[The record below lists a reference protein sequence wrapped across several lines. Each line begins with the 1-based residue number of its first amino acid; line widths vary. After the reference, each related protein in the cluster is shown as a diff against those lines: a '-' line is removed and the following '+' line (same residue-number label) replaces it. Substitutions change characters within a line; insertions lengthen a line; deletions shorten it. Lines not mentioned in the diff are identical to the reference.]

1 MSFTIHGIGVSGGV
15 AIGHAH
21 LMTHAGLEVP
31 RYDIPP
37 SQAAEESARFDAA
50 IKQVRAEFEELRES
64 IPPTAPPEISAFI
77 NLHQMIL
84 GDSTL
89 SAAPRRIIET
99 ENCNAEW
106 ALKLQTDTLVARF
119 DEIVDGY
126 MRERKTD
133 VIQVAERVMK
143 ALSGQPGYVPPP
155 LQADSERNLIL
166 VAHDLSP
173 ADVVQ
178 FKQHRFAS
186 FITDLGG
193 TTSHTAVVARSLAI
207 PSIVALHRAWQM
219 IREHELV
226 IVDGTQGVVIVDPSQ
241 QVLAEY
247 QRLQQQFDLERQ
259 KLRRLKDRRAVT
271 LDGVPV
277 ELQANI
283 ELPADVV
290 KAKDNGATGIGLFRS
305 EFLFLNRSD
314 LPEEDEQFEAYRKV
328 AVDMDGMPVTI
339 RTYDL
344 GADKDHDL
352 QRVITNPALGLR
364 AIRLCLTEPQRFV
377 TQLRALLRA
386 SHYGK
391 VNILI
396 PMLATAAEVNQ
407 TLELIQRSRQ
417 SLDDEGTPYDHD
429 IKVGGMIEVPA
440 AALALGIF
448 IRKLD
453 FLSIGTNDLI
463 QYTLAIDRTDDTV
476 AHLYDPLHPAVLNL
490 LASIIKTADRA
501 KVPVA
506 LCGEMAGDIALT
518 RLLLAFGLRQYL
530 DAHRASARREADH
543 PQIELLEAEAACAE
557 DAARERPRQT
567 PRDAR
572 KAEQLTPNREGAKAQ
587 RKRKDN
593 EYGTGLPCSFA

>member
-1 MSFTIHGIGVSGGV
+1 MSLTIHGIGVSGGI

-31 RYDIPP
+31 RYDVPP
-37 SQAAEESARFDAA
+37 HQAAEESARFDAA
-50 IKQVRAEFEELRES
+50 IHQVRAELEELRGS
-64 IPPTAPPEISAFI
+64 VPATAPAEIGAFI

-84 GDSTL
+84 DDSTL
-89 SAAPRRIIET
+89 SVAPRRIIET

-106 ALKLQTDTLVARF
+106 ALKLQTDALVARF
-119 DEIVDGY
+119 DEIEDEY
-126 MRERKTD
+126 LRERKSD
-133 VIQVAERVMK
+133 VVQVAERVMR
-143 ALSGQPGYVPPP
+143 ALSGHPGYVPPP
-155 LQADSERNLIL
+155 LRADSEHNLIL

-219 IREHELV
+219 IRENELV
-226 IVDGTQGVVIVDPSQ
+226 IVDGTQGVVIVDPDER
-241 QVLAEY
+241 VLAEY
-247 QRLQQQFDLERQ
+247 QGLQQQFDLERQ
-259 KLRRLKDRRAVT
+259 KLRRIKDRRAVT
-271 LDGVPV
+271 VDGVAV

-290 KAKDNGATGIGLFRS
+290 EARANGATGIGLFRS
-305 EFLFLNRSD
+305 EFLFLNRPD
-314 LPEEDEQFEAYRKV
+314 LPDEDEQFEAYRKV
-328 AVDMDGMPVTI
+328 AVEMEDMPVTI

-344 GADKDHDL
+344 GADKDHDV

-386 SHYGK
+386 SHYGT

-396 PMLATAAEVNQ
+396 PMLATSTEIDQ
-407 TLELIQRSRQ
+407 TLELIRRARQ
-417 SLDDEGTPYDHD
+417 SLDDEGTPYDRNV
-429 IKVGGMIEVPA
+429 KVGGMIEVPA
-440 AALALGIF
+440 AALALGMF

-490 LASIIKTADRA
+490 LAGIIRTADRA

-506 LCGEMAGDIALT
+506 LCGEMAGDVSLT
-518 RLLLAFGLRQYL
+518 RLLLAFGLRQYSMHTAHLL
-530 DAHRASARREADH
+530 DVKQVILKSTISRLKPLAQKMLRASDPEKLR
-543 PQIELLEAEAACAE
+543 ELL
-557 DAARERPRQT
+557 D
-567 PRDAR
+567 
-572 KAEQLTPNREGAKAQ
+572 KLN
-587 RKRKDN
+587 
-593 EYGTGLPCSFA
+593 SS

>member
-31 RYDIPP
+31 RYDVPP
-37 SQAAEESARFDAA
+37 YQAAEESARFDAA
-50 IKQVRAEFEELRES
+50 IKQVRAEFEDLRAS
-64 IPPTAPPEISAFI
+64 IPATAPAEISAFI

-84 GDSTL
+84 SDSTL
-89 SAAPRRIIET
+89 SVAPRRIIET

-106 ALKLQTDTLVARF
+106 ALKLQTDAVLARF
-119 DEIVDGY
+119 DEMEDEY
-126 MRERKTD
+126 LRERRVD

-143 ALSGQPGYVPPP
+143 ALSGNPGYVPPP
-155 LQADSERNLIL
+155 LRADSEHNRIL

-207 PSIVALHRAWQM
+207 PSIVALHRGQQM
-219 IREHELV
+219 IRESELL
-226 IVDGTQGVVIVDPSQ
+226 IVDGSQGVVIVDPDE

-247 QRLQQQFDLERQ
+247 QRRQLKFDLERQ

-277 ELQANI
+277 ELHANI
-283 ELPADVV
+283 ELPTDVV
-290 KAKDNGATGIGLFRS
+290 EARNNGATGIGLFRS

-314 LPEEDEQFEAYRKV
+314 LPDEDEQFEAYRKV
-328 AVDMDGMPVTI
+328 AADMEGMPVTI

-344 GADKDHDL
+344 GADKDHD
-352 QRVITNPALGLR
+352 QARVTTNPALGLR
-364 AIRLCLTEPQRFV
+364 AIRLCLTEPQRFI

-396 PMLATAAEVNQ
+396 PMLATAVEVDQ
-407 TLELIQRSRQ
+407 TLELIQRARQ
-417 SLDDEGTPYDHD
+417 SLDEEGTPYDRD

-490 LASIIKTADRA
+490 LANIIRTADRA

-506 LCGEMAGDIALT
+506 LCGEMAGDVALT
-518 RLLLAFGLRQYL
+518 RMLLAFGLRQYSMHIAHLL
-530 DAHRASARREADH
+530 DVKQIILKSNFSQLKPLARKMLRASDPEKLRAM
-543 PQIELLEAEAACAE
+543 LENLNA
-557 DAARERPRQT
+557 
-567 PRDAR
+567 
-572 KAEQLTPNREGAKAQ
+572 
-587 RKRKDN
+587 
-593 EYGTGLPCSFA
+593 

>member
-31 RYDIPP
+31 RYDVPP
-37 SQAAEESARFDAA
+37 HQAAEESARFDAA
-50 IKQVRAEFEELRES
+50 IKQVRAEFESLRAS
-64 IPPTAPPEISAFI
+64 IPATAPAEISAFL

-84 GDSTL
+84 SDSTL
-89 SAAPRRIIET
+89 SVAPRRIIET
-99 ENCNAEW
+99 ETCNAEW
-106 ALKLQTDTLVARF
+106 ALKLQTDALLARF
-119 DEIVDGY
+119 DEMEDEY
-126 MRERKTD
+126 LRERRVD

-143 ALSGQPGYVPPP
+143 ALSGNPGYVPPP
-155 LQADSERNLIL
+155 LKADSEHNRIL

-207 PSIVALHRAWQM
+207 PSIVALHRGQQM
-219 IREHELV
+219 IRESELL
-226 IVDGTQGVVIVDPSQ
+226 IVDGTQGVVIVDPDE

-247 QRLQQQFDLERQ
+247 QRRQLQFDLERQ
-259 KLRRLKDRRAVT
+259 KLRGLKDRRAVT

-283 ELPADVV
+283 ELPADVA

-305 EFLFLNRSD
+305 EFLFLNRTD
-314 LPEEDEQFEAYRKV
+314 LPGEDEQFEAYRKV
-328 AVDMDGMPVTI
+328 ATDMEGMPVTI

-344 GADKDHDL
+344 GADKDND
-352 QRVITNPALGLR
+352 QARVTTNPALGLR
-364 AIRLCLTEPQRFV
+364 AIRLCLTEPRRFV

-396 PMLATAAEVNQ
+396 PMLATAVEVDQ
-407 TLELIQRSRQ
+407 TLELIQRARQ

-490 LASIIKTADRA
+490 LASIIRTADRA

-506 LCGEMAGDIALT
+506 LCGEMAGDAALT
-518 RLLLAFGLRQYL
+518 RLLLAFGLRQYSMHIAHLL
-530 DAHRASARREADH
+530 DVKQVILKSNFSKLKPLAQKMLRASDPEKLRAM
-543 PQIELLEAEAACAE
+543 LE
-557 DAARERPRQT
+557 
-567 PRDAR
+567 
-572 KAEQLTPNREGAKAQ
+572 KLN
-587 RKRKDN
+587 
-593 EYGTGLPCSFA
+593 S

>member
-1 MSFTIHGIGVSGGV
+1 MSLTIHGIAVSGGI

-31 RYDIPP
+31 RYEVPRH
-37 SQAAEESARFDAA
+37 QAAEESARFEAA
-50 IKQVRAEFEELRES
+50 VKQVRAEFDELRAT
-64 IPPTAPPEISAFI
+64 IPATAPPEIGAFI

-89 SAAPRRIIET
+89 SVAPRRIIET

-106 ALKLQTDTLVARF
+106 ALKLQTDALVARF

-126 MRERKTD
+126 LRERKAD

-207 PSIVALHRAWQM
+207 PSIVALHRAWKM

-226 IVDGTQGVVIVDPSQ
+226 IVDGTQGVVIVDPDEK
-241 QVLAEY
+241 VLAEY

-271 LDGVPV
+271 LDGVAV

-283 ELPADVV
+283 ELPADVI
-290 KAKDNGATGIGLFRS
+290 AARANGATGIGLFRS
-305 EFLFLNRSD
+305 EFLFLNRAD
-314 LPEEDEQFEAYRKV
+314 LPDEDEQFEAYRKV
-328 AVDMDGMPVTI
+328 AQEMEGMPVTI

-344 GADKDHDL
+344 GADKDQDL

-364 AIRLCLTEPQRFV
+364 AIRLCLTEPLRFI

-396 PMLATAAEVNQ
+396 PMLATASEIDQ
-407 TLELIQRSRQ
+407 TLALIERARA
-417 SLDDEGTPYDHD
+417 SLEEEGTPFDHD
-429 IKVGGMIEVPA
+429 LKVGGMIEVPA
-440 AALALGIF
+440 AALALGMF

-490 LASIIKTADRA
+490 LAGIIRAANRA

-506 LCGEMAGDIALT
+506 LCGEMAGDVALT
-518 RLLLAFGLRQYL
+518 RLLLAFGLRQYSMHTAHLL
-530 DAHRASARREADH
+530 DVKQVILKSSFSKLRPLAQKMLRASDPGKLLALLD
-543 PQIELLEAEAACAE
+543 EL
-557 DAARERPRQT
+557 
-567 PRDAR
+567 
-572 KAEQLTPNREGAKAQ
+572 NSG
-587 RKRKDN
+587 
-593 EYGTGLPCSFA
+593 